1 MDFDNKVAGGIT
13 HLDIFPNLFHK
24 VDFSFLARCSCHWLP
39 VLATLTCESAD
50 NGGDKDLGISDDR
63 IADNVAFPTRSSHG
77 VWQPSFSNYFEK
89 SASLSKP
96 KTWSAAIS
104 TLTNEVWRACK
115 TLLLGKR
122 IKTRVLVAASGR
134 SCLTISFNICTITY
148 AVASY
153 LHYMICFQICQHS
166 YAKFVIW
173 LQMPLIVL
181 EFFTLLLVLH
191 IQYVILGLG
200 LCRFKHNLFIFPRNC
215 LITTNF
221 VRCLVTRIGCRPWS
235 RNLLCFKKW
244 TDGHSI
250 FCRWLSSIT
259 MLTVPSC
266 SPRWIQSSTGAR
278 LRFLWTLRAHLFF
291 WTTTRRVLALTAI

>member
-1 MDFDNKVAGGIT
+1 
-13 HLDIFPNLFHK
+13 
-24 VDFSFLARCSCHWLP
+24 
-39 VLATLTCESAD
+39 LATLTCESAD

-134 SCLTISFNICTITY
+134 SCLTISFNICTIKC

-153 LHYMICFQICQHS
+153 VLYMISFQMCRHS
-166 YAKFVIW
+166 CAKFVIW
-173 LQMPLIVL
+173 LQMPLIML
-181 EFFTLLLVLH
+181 EFCTFPAEDLAAHPACNLGIGIMPMQAQSLYLFTELSDYHKCCKTPDYKYWMPTLFKEITLL
-191 IQYVILGLG
+191 Q
-200 LCRFKHNLFIFPRNC
+200 KM
-215 LITTNF
+215 
-221 VRCLVTRIGCRPWS
+221 
-235 RNLLCFKKW
+235 
-244 TDGHSI
+244 D
-250 FCRWLSSIT
+250 
-259 MLTVPSC
+259 
-266 SPRWIQSSTGAR
+266 
-278 LRFLWTLRAHLFF
+278 
-291 WTTTRRVLALTAI
+291 